1 MFTQVFLNRYAAIRF
16 LLTSVCTVILSGCAG
31 GSGGFLQNPISVY
44 LPIST
49 IDLTQGAE
57 SVTVPIQIGSPS
69 ETALVAVSGLPAGIQ
84 VKYASTDTNP
94 SGTLTFTANA
104 SAMSGNFMPT
114 VTVMS
119 AGLTASTGFTLV
131 VKSP

>member
-1 MFTQVFLNRYAAIRF
+1 M
-16 LLTSVCTVILSGCAG
+16 
-31 GSGGFLQNPISVY
+31 
-44 LPIST
+44 
-49 IDLTQGAE
+49 IDLTQGAA
-57 SVTVPIQIGSPS
+57 SVTVPIQIASPS

-94 SGTLTFTANA
+94 SGTLTFTANV
-104 SAMSGNFMPT
+104 SAMTGNFMPT

-119 AGLTASTGFTLV
+119 AGLTASAGFTLV